1 MIRVLVVLAA
11 LSAVFAG
18 CQRGGDAPDDDGSG
32 VPTAADGTGT
42 PTAPGPEAPAA
53 DEAAPVDAA
62 TPPADDARYAA
73 PPDDPTEPPPD
84 LVTLMRAIGFAD
96 AVPADLADFVHVPPG
111 AEGEAG
117 SFGGSDG
124 EVRVALVRYPNPRY
138 ARPHRTDVEERRRVV
153 PDLGEAVAQQGRFV
167 VHVRA
172 AQRSRADAVVAAIV
186 EELGWNEVSGP
197 R

>member
-1 MIRVLVVLAA
+1 MTRALMAAAVLGVALAA
-11 LSAVFAG
+11 CRGAG
-18 CQRGGDAPDDDGSG
+18 DGPTTDGSG
-32 VPTAADGTGT
+32 AGTAEGSATQAAPAPTAGPGIAAVADAG
-42 PTAPGPEAPAA
+42 AAPAETRYA
-53 DEAAPVDAA
+53 E
-62 TPPADDARYAA
+62 PPAD
-73 PPDDPTEPPPD
+73 PTEAPPD

-96 AVPADLADFVHVPPG
+96 AMPADLADFVHVPPG

-117 SFGGSDG
+117 SFGGSEG

-172 AQRSRADAVVAAIV
+172 AQRSRADQVVAAIV
-186 EELGWNEVSGP
+186 EELGWDEVSAP